1 MMNDRFDL
9 LNKFYN
15 DVCDEN
21 TRLDAKHRQL
31 EFLTTD
37 RYVQKYLK
45 PGCRILEVGAGTGKY
60 SIYYAKQGYSVNAIE
75 YVQYNLDVLKSKIT
89 DDMDIIAEQGDAIN
103 LSRFEDGTFDIV
115 LVLGPLYHLY
125 TEDEVDKCIAEAR
138 RVCKKDGV
146 MMFAYLPNDSIMVSW
161 ALLKGHLKSGYD
173 NKQFDEN
180 FKMISEPSEIM
191 RAFYIDE
198 LEEIMKKNNIIKIN
212 NISTTGIAPHFR
224 DIVDNM
230 SEEEFEIWKN
240 YHFSS
245 CERKEVQGYSTHMLY
260 IGKNKNM
267 EL

>member
-1 MMNDRFDL
+1 MNNRNEI

-15 DVCDEN
+15 EACDED
-21 TRLDAKHRQL
+21 TRLDPKHRQL

-60 SIYYAKQGYSVNAIE
+60 SLYYASKGYKVNSIE
-75 YVQYNLDVLKSKIT
+75 YVQHNLDILKSKIT
-89 DDMDIIAEQGDAIN
+89 DEMDIIAEQGDAID
-103 LSRFEDGTFDIV
+103 LSRYEDDTFDIV

-125 TEDEVDKCIAEAR
+125 TEEEVNKCISESK
-138 RVCKKDGV
+138 RVCKNDGI
-146 MMFAYLPNDSIMVSW
+146 MMFAYLPNDSIMISW

-198 LEEIMKKNNIIKIN
+198 IEKIMYSNEIEKIT
-212 NISTTGIAPHFR
+212 NISTSGVAPHFR
-224 DIVDNM
+224 NIIDDL
-230 SEEEFEIWKN
+230 SDEEFEIWKN

-260 IGKNKNM
+260 IGKKIRR
-267 EL
+267 

>member
-1 MMNDRFDL
+1 MKDRNEI

-15 DVCDEN
+15 EVCDEDV
-21 TRLDAKHRQL
+21 RLDSKHSQL

-37 RYVQKYLK
+37 RYVQRYLK

-60 SIYYAKQGYSVNAIE
+60 SLYYASKGYKVNSIE
-75 YVQYNLDVLKSKIT
+75 YVQHNLDVLRSKIT
-89 DDMDIIAEQGDAIN
+89 DKMDIVAEQGDAID
-103 LSRFEDGTFDIV
+103 LSRFEDNTFDMV

-125 TEDEVDKCIAEAR
+125 TEEEVNKCINESK
-138 RVCKKDGV
+138 RVCKNDGI
-146 MMFAYLPNDSIMVSW
+146 MMFAYLPNDSIMISW
-161 ALLKGHLKSGYD
+161 ALLKGNLKSGYD

-198 LEEIMKKNNIIKIN
+198 LEKIMESNGIEKIN
-212 NISTTGIAPHFR
+212 NISTLGVGPHFR
-224 DIVDNM
+224 NIIDNL
-230 SEEEFEIWKN
+230 SDEEFEIWKN

-260 IGKNKNM
+260 IGKK
-267 EL
+267 LR

>member
-1 MMNDRFDL
+1 MNNRNEI

-15 DVCDEN
+15 EACDED
-21 TRLDAKHRQL
+21 TRLDSKHRQL

-60 SIYYAKQGYSVNAIE
+60 SLYYASKGYKVNSIE
-75 YVQYNLDVLKSKIT
+75 YVQYNLDILKSKIT
-89 DDMDIIAEQGDAIN
+89 DEMDIVAEQGDAID
-103 LSRFEDGTFDIV
+103 LSRYEDDTFDIA

-125 TEDEVDKCIAEAR
+125 TEEEVNKCISESK
-138 RVCKKDGV
+138 RVCKNDGI
-146 MMFAYLPNDSIMVSW
+146 MMFAYLPNDSIMISW

-198 LEEIMKKNNIIKIN
+198 IEKIMYSNEIEKIT
-212 NISTTGIAPHFR
+212 NISTSGVTPHFR
-224 DIVDNM
+224 NIIDDL
-230 SEEEFEIWKN
+230 SDEEFEIWKN

-260 IGKNKNM
+260 IGKKIRR
-267 EL
+267 

>member
-1 MMNDRFDL
+1 MDDRNEL

-15 DVCDEN
+15 EVCDEDA
-21 TRLDAKHRQL
+21 RLNAKHRQL

-45 PGCRILEVGAGTGKY
+45 PGAKILEVGAGTGKY

-75 YVQYNLDVLKSKIT
+75 YVQHNLDVLKTKIT
-89 DDMDIIAEQGDAIN
+89 DDMNICAEQGDAID
-103 LSRFEDGTFDIV
+103 LSRFEDNTFDIV

-125 TEDEVDKCIAEAR
+125 TEDEVNKCIVEAR
-138 RVCKKDGV
+138 RVCKNDGV
-146 MMFAYLPNDSIMVSW
+146 MMFAYLPNDSIMISW
-161 ALLKGHLKSGYD
+161 GLLKGHLKSGYD

-180 FKMISEPSEIM
+180 FKMISKASEIM

-198 LEEIMKKNNIIKIN
+198 IEEIMRANNIQKIN
-212 NISTTGIAPHFR
+212 NISTSGVAPHFR
-224 DIVDNM
+224 DIVDNL

-260 IGKNKNM
+260 IGKK
-267 EL
+267 

>member
-1 MMNDRFDL
+1 MDDRNEL

-15 DVCDEN
+15 EVCDEDV
-21 TRLDAKHRQL
+21 RLNAKHRQL

-45 PGCRILEVGAGTGKY
+45 PGAKILEVGAGTGKY

-75 YVQYNLDVLKSKIT
+75 YVQHNLDVLKTKIT
-89 DDMDIIAEQGDAIN
+89 DDMNICAEQGDAID
-103 LSRFEDGTFDIV
+103 LSRFEDNTFDIV

-125 TEDEVDKCIAEAR
+125 TEDEVNKCIVEAR
-138 RVCKKDGV
+138 RVCKNDGV
-146 MMFAYLPNDSIMVSW
+146 MMFAYLPNDSIMISW
-161 ALLKGHLKSGYD
+161 GLLKGHLKSGYD

-180 FKMISEPSEIM
+180 FKMISKASEIM

-198 LEEIMKKNNIIKIN
+198 IEEIMRANNIQKIN
-212 NISTTGIAPHFR
+212 NISTSGVAPHFR
-224 DIVDNM
+224 DIVDNL

-260 IGKNKNM
+260 IGKK
-267 EL
+267 